1 VEEVESHKHFF
12 CPELIVLQKNLLITG
27 GLMIDSWENMKFKDK
42 AGDKMKESK
51 TNRSVISL
59 GV

>member
-1 VEEVESHKHFF
+1 
-12 CPELIVLQKNLLITG
+12 
-27 GLMIDSWENMKFKDK
+27 MKFKDK

-59 GV
+59 GVWENMRS